1 MRLYFA
7 QHQIGPSSSVNF
19 KQFDE
24 FIRVIKLDKRFY
36 QNSHLL
42 CAGDVKTSWG
52 ALNVKFIIFSISI
65 PIFSAD
71 HLKITAIILIDH

>member
-1 MRLYFA
+1 MKIIINFMRLYFA

-19 KQFDE
+19 KHFDE

-42 CAGDVKTSWG
+42 CAGDVKTS
-52 ALNVKFIIFSISI
+52 
-65 PIFSAD
+65 
-71 HLKITAIILIDH
+71 